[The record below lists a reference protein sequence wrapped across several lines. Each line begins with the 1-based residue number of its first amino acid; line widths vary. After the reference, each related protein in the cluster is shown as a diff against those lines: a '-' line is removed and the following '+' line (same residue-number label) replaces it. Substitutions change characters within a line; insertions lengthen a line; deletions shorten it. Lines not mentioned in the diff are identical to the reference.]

1 MRRALMLLVTATL
14 CLSACSGGPSSAT
27 QTPTRTADIKRSTL
41 DIAYSAFVD
50 EDVHH
55 ITSKRALEAALE
67 AARVEARAQGSKV
80 EVRTP
85 SFQDTDETQ
94 LSDLKL
100 FAEAVN
106 QLALGVQLAGG
117 QYSAER
123 LADAAIGAMIKAS
136 PDCHT
141 QYLSA
146 SAGVISSSTATLT
159 GTSAMIPAEGTSLGG
174 PDEAGLTGKI
184 LSGGIAYL
192 TWRDFTFG
200 GTYKIDAALRAML
213 AKALGQ
219 GAKAWLI
226 DLRGNLGGSAIDMT
240 SMFLNGEPTITQ
252 VGKTGNAGTATA
264 NKDLRLTAEYQ
275 LPMVVIV
282 NGRSASASEVFALAL
297 KENKRATIVGEKT
310 LGCLGAEAPNPLPG
324 GASLHVAV
332 QEFVGGV
339 TGAKYNNVGIPPD
352 VRADDATA
360 VGKAIEILK
369 QKLARGG

>member
-94 LSDLKL
+94 LSDFKL

-213 AKALGQ
+213 AKAL
-219 GAKAWLI
+219 
-226 DLRGNLGGSAIDMT
+226 
-240 SMFLNGEPTITQ
+240 
-252 VGKTGNAGTATA
+252 
-264 NKDLRLTAEYQ
+264 
-275 LPMVVIV
+275 
-282 NGRSASASEVFALAL
+282 AL

-369 QKLARGG
+369 QKLAGGG